1 MYYIF
6 HEFKRLI
13 LTFLQYHCK
22 FNSWITK
29 SQNQSTFNYFA
40 MYISNICNVIKNIV
54 LLSQN
59 YWCDI
64 INRKPRALSQMSLP
78 RITSQWSGKVMNSYS
93 IRFVYNLPIKT
104 NHNIETSTLTIIQL
118 HISKPRKPLT
128 QVRELT
134 ISANTN
140 FLFGSRS
147 NDSTT
152 ESSTFST
159 HAPYTPKNHTILQKL
174 VSIWS
179 KFTTNLN
186 YNY

>member
-78 RITSQWSGKVMNSYS
+78 RITSQWSGKVMDSYS

-118 HISKPRKPLT
+118 HISKPGNLSHRSENSPSLQT
-128 QVRELT
+128 QTSYLDHVAT
-134 ISANTN
+134 IQQLSPAH
-140 FLFGSRS
+140 SPH
-147 NDSTT
+147 
-152 ESSTFST
+152 T
-159 HAPYTPKNHTILQKL
+159 HPILQK
-174 VSIWS
+174 IIQYY
-179 KFTTNLN
+179 KN
-186 YNY
+186 